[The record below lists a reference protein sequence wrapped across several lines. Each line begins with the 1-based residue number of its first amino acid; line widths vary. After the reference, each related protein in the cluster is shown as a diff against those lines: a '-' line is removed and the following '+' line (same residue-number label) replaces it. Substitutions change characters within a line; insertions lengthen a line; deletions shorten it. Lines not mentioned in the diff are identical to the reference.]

1 MSEPYWIDTEQVVEI
16 HEEQIELHGGPH
28 GVRDLSLV
36 ESAVERPRTLYHY
49 EGEEDVL
56 VLGVR
61 LGLSIAGNHG
71 FIDGNKRAGAFAM
84 IEFFGI
90 NGYALEMPN
99 DETLGELFK
108 AAVIG
113 EINENDLIAEL
124 DQHLIETAED

>member
-1 MSEPYWIDTEQVVEI
+1 MW
-16 HEEQIELHGGPH
+16 
-28 GVRDLSLV
+28 
-36 ESAVERPRTLYHY
+36 
-49 EGEEDVL
+49 
-56 VLGVR
+56 
-61 LGLSIAGNHG
+61 IAGNHG